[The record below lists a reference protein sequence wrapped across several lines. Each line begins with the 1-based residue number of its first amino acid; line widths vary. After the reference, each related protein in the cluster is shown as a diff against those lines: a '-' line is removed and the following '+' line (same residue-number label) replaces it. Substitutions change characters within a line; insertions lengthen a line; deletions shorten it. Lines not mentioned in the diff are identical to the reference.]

1 MFRIR
6 PSHAITLI
14 VSTTLLSAC
23 LTAGPGAC
31 DSDNRAFFDAIEQ
44 FDGMAIEAED
54 HPLGTCG
61 AVFTTDGSVD
71 AVIDHYTAEF
81 EAVGWDVGA
90 IDTGPEG
97 ETGVDSVST
106 ISAYRDTF
114 QYHVSVSELETGGV
128 QVMLMAG
135 DAQS

>member
-6 PSHAITLI
+6 PSLAITMS
-14 VSTTLLSAC
+14 VSATLLSAC

-31 DSDNRAFFDAIEQ
+31 DSDNRAFFDAIQQ

-54 HPLGTCG
+54 HPLGVCG
-61 AVFTTDGSVD
+61 AVFTTDASVD
-71 AVIDHYTAEF
+71 AVVDHYAAEF
-81 EAVGWDVGA
+81 EAVGWDVGGL
-90 IDTGPEG
+90 DTGPAG
-97 ETGVDSVST
+97 EPGVTSVST
-106 ISAYRDTF
+106 VSAYRDTF